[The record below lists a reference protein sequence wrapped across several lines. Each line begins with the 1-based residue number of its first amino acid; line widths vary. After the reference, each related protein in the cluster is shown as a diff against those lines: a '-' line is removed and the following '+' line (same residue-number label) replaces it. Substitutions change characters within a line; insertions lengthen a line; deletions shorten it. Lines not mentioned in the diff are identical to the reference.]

1 MPTDQSVVAPA
12 HEADPEYRAK
22 GRKTLRAAIAGFF
35 VDMFDVYLPVVALA
49 PAIAYFTA
57 TGATATEL
65 STLVAAIFAVSLIGR
80 PIGSIIFGILGDRIG
95 RRKTTIISAAG
106 FTVCTGLIA
115 CLPGYDNIGWLAP
128 ALLVGLRLLDGVFLG
143 GEYTAANPLAM
154 EYAPRHLRGLYGS
167 LLNIGYP
174 AALGAMT
181 ILTMVTLFFFPAG
194 NATSAYSV
202 WGWRIPFIVGFVLSA
217 GVFLHYLRSVPES
230 ELWSKSAAPANPI
243 RTLLSGRNLKF
254 FLTAFVTST
263 GAWFT
268 MNGTIG
274 VFAGH
279 FKKLGTEGGV
289 VNATILIA
297 AAIGLALFP
306 LIGMAGQRYG
316 RRPVILIIGLF
327 NLTAGPLAMWW
338 AIGHPQDTAA
348 TIVGAG
354 IAIIGGLSVFAM
366 ITAYIMEM
374 FPTEVRSSGYGIA
387 YSLPSILPA
396 FYPYYMLGLGG
407 VMDYNFTP
415 IVILVSGALLLCV
428 GSLISK
434 DLRHVDM

>member
-1 MPTDQSVVAPA
+1 MRTDQSVVTPAP
-12 HEADPEYRAK
+12 EADPEYRAK

-65 STLVAAIFAVSLIGR
+65 STLIAAIFAVSLIGR

-128 ALLVGLRLLDGVFLG
+128 ALLVSLRLLDGVFLG

-181 ILTMVTLFFFPAG
+181 ILTMVTLHFFPAG

-217 GVFLHYLRSVPES
+217 MVFLHYLRSVPES

-279 FKKLGTEGGV
+279 FKKLGTDGSV
-289 VNATILIA
+289 VNATVLIA

-306 LIGMAGQRYG
+306 LIGMAGQRFG
-316 RRPVILIIGLF
+316 RRPVILVIGLF
-327 NLTAGPLAMWW
+327 NLTAGPSALWW
-338 AIGHPQDTAA
+338 AISNPQDTAA
-348 TIVGAG
+348 TIVGAAT
-354 IAIIGGLSVFAM
+354 AIIGGLAVFAM

-396 FYPYYMLGLGG
+396 FYPYYMLGLGS

-415 IVILVSGALLLCV
+415 IVILVTGALLLCV

>member
-1 MPTDQSVVAPA
+1 MRTDQSVVTPAP
-12 HEADPEYRAK
+12 EADPEYRAK

-65 STLVAAIFAVSLIGR
+65 STLIAAIFAVSLIGR

-181 ILTMVTLFFFPAG
+181 ILTMVTLHFFPAG

-217 GVFLHYLRSVPES
+217 MVFLHYLRSVPES

-279 FKKLGTEGGV
+279 FKKLGTDGSV
-289 VNATILIA
+289 VNATVLIA

-306 LIGMAGQRYG
+306 LIGMAGQRFG
-316 RRPVILIIGLF
+316 RRPVILVIGLF
-327 NLTAGPLAMWW
+327 NLTAGPSALWW
-338 AIGHPQDTAA
+338 AISNPQDTAA
-348 TIVGAG
+348 TIVGAAT
-354 IAIIGGLSVFAM
+354 AIIGGLAVFAM

-396 FYPYYMLGLGG
+396 FYPYYMLGLGS

-415 IVILVSGALLLCV
+415 IVILVTGALLLCV